1 MSPSAG
7 QTQKSTVT
15 MPTGSPSRFE
25 CKVLSSYRFGAKQE
39 ISGYFL
45 RRSCR
50 NSDMMSR
57 RTGWRNVPSDTV
69 NSHQDQALSSTVF
82 LLRSFGPT
90 AFLLKEDGETANFK
104 VCLGERHTCTCP
116 TFAREQQ
123 PCKHICWLLLRK
135 FRLPREH
142 QYAFQPGLSERQ
154 LLEVLQGSHQAKTS
168 AAGTPHQSLPGQ
180 ETGVICRKEIQNQ
193 DVCPICLEGLLQKKQ
208 PVCYCRYGCGN
219 SVHISCMKV
228 WADHQ
233 GLSVGQ
239 EMLRCPLCRESFSSL
254 QLLQEQAKNA
264 ARLFTAAERERA
276 DRHLGAVCCSC
287 RAGPV
292 TGTCY
297 RCSLCSSLYLCET
310 CVKKGS
316 HSQHPLASRTTRKE
330 EWTPV
335 TEGSTLDP
343 EPRDGS
349 APAEPPADFVLER
362 VPVAKFHMDCV
373 DQILLRSRSC
383 PLDGYIIYCQ
393 RPTDRKK
400 SSPEVTSLQHQE
412 DDLKHLFVPGTA
424 LLAQSTKPSPARHA
438 PNSEVLIDASSFSR
452 PALNSSMNP
461 FKKTQ
466 GFPGTLA
473 SRKAKVHLKDVEKE
487 TVRDATGDGLEL
499 RMTGF
504 SINKQ

>member
-1 MSPSAG
+1 
-7 QTQKSTVT
+7 
-15 MPTGSPSRFE
+15 
-25 CKVLSSYRFGAKQE
+25 
-39 ISGYFL
+39 
-45 RRSCR
+45 
-50 NSDMMSR
+50 MSR

-69 NSHQDQALSSTVF
+69 SSHQDQALGSTVF

-90 AFLLKEDGETANFK
+90 AFLLREDGETATFK

-142 QYAFQPGLSERQ
+142 QYAFQAGLSERQ
-154 LLEVLQGSHQAKTS
+154 LLEVLQGSHQAIAS
-168 AAGTPHQSLPGQ
+168 AAETPHQSLPGQ
-180 ETGVICRKEIQNQ
+180 ETGVICRKEIQNR

-233 GLSVGQ
+233 GLSDGR
-239 EMLRCPLCRESFSSL
+239 EMLRCPLCRECFSSL
-254 QLLQEQAKNA
+254 QLLQEQAKNV

-276 DRHLGAVCCSC
+276 ERHLGVVCCSC
-287 RAGPV
+287 RVGPV

-297 RCSLCSSLYLCET
+297 RCCLCSSLYLCET
-310 CVKKGS
+310 CATQGS
-316 HSQHPLASRTTRKE
+316 HSQHPLATRKTRKE
-330 EWTPV
+330 EWTPASA
-335 TEGSTLDP
+335 GSSLDP
-343 EPRDGS
+343 EPQDGRCVQEGFSSCSAHVVAKCCRLLLS
-349 APAEPPADFVLER
+349 APAEPPADVVLKR
-362 VPVAKFHMDCV
+362 VPAAVVRRGSRLLDEGMQCRICLRGFGLGQRLRTLPCQHKFHVDCV

-383 PLDGYIIYCQ
+383 PLDGYVIYCQ
-393 RPTDRKK
+393 RPTDRK
-400 SSPEVTSLQHQE
+400 SSPEVASVPQQE
-412 DDLKHLFVPGTA
+412 DRLKDLFVPGIA
-424 LLAQSTKPSPARHA
+424 LLAQNTKPSPACGA
-438 PNSEVLIDASSFSR
+438 PNSEVPMDGSSFSCLA
-452 PALNSSMNP
+452 PNTL
-461 FKKTQ
+461 KKTR
-466 GFPGTLA
+466 GGMA
-473 SRKAKVHLKDVEKE
+473 ARKAKVHPKDADEE

>member
-1 MSPSAG
+1 
-7 QTQKSTVT
+7 
-15 MPTGSPSRFE
+15 
-25 CKVLSSYRFGAKQE
+25 
-39 ISGYFL
+39 
-45 RRSCR
+45 
-50 NSDMMSR
+50 MSR

-69 NSHQDQALSSTVF
+69 SSHQDQALGSTVF

-90 AFLLKEDGETANFK
+90 AFLLREDGETATFK

-142 QYAFQPGLSERQ
+142 QYAFQAGLSERQ
-154 LLEVLQGSHQAKTS
+154 LLEVLQGSHQATAS
-168 AAGTPHQSLPGQ
+168 AAETPHESLPGQ
-180 ETGVICRKEIQNQ
+180 ETGIICRKEIQNR

-233 GLSVGQ
+233 GLSDGR
-239 EMLRCPLCRESFSSL
+239 EMLRCPLCRECFSSL

-276 DRHLGAVCCSC
+276 ERHLGVVCCSC
-287 RAGPV
+287 RVGPV

-297 RCSLCSSLYLCET
+297 RCCLCSSLYLCET
-310 CVKKGS
+310 CATQGS
-316 HSQHPLASRTTRKE
+316 HSQHPLATRKVTSASRT
-330 EWTPV
+330 
-335 TEGSTLDP
+335 EGFSS
-343 EPRDGS
+343 RS
-349 APAEPPADFVLER
+349 AHEVPPAYVVLER
-362 VPVAKFHMDCV
+362 VPAAVVRRGSRLLDEGMQCRICLRGFGLGQRLRTLPCQHKFHVDCV

-383 PLDGYIIYCQ
+383 PLDGYVIYCQ
-393 RPTDRKK
+393 RPTDGK
-400 SSPEVTSLQHQE
+400 SSPEVASVPQQE
-412 DDLKHLFVPGTA
+412 DRLKDLFVPGIA
-424 LLAQSTKPSPARHA
+424 LLAQNTKPSPACGA
-438 PNSEVLIDASSFSR
+438 PNSEVPMDASSFSCLAPNTR
-452 PALNSSMNP
+452 
-461 FKKTQ
+461 KKTR
-466 GFPGTLA
+466 GGMA
-473 SRKAKVHLKDVEKE
+473 ARKAKVHPKDADEE